1 MTWLPFGKLEVI
13 LALCLWVDNYSTSK
27 EWIMMIDWS
36 ADSMGQ
42 SLTATFDHD
51 YTSKNWLLHY
61 WSHDFLWAR
70 VQSVFPAGIFTY
82 YRWTSAFSTNMF
94 LRDFYFPLSC
104 DSKPNCHIGLHHN
117 KNVVGKKLSI
127 IYWWCRSTLEC
138 RKSNKKFITI
148 EKYPTSGHVSNVSK
162 PDSGLCWYCKVWHR
176 VLSELYGSLD
186 THVDKTSVPLWMP
199 DLGAFWCT
207 KE

>member
-1 MTWLPFGKLEVI
+1 MTWLPLGKLEVI

-42 SLTATFDHD
+42 SLTVTFDYD
-51 YTSKNWLLHY
+51 YTSKTNCYNIGVLTFYEHVANQFFQLVFLPISVEHLH
-61 WSHDFLWAR
+61 
-70 VQSVFPAGIFTY
+70 
-82 YRWTSAFSTNMF
+82 FSTNMF
-94 LRDFYFPLSC
+94 LRNFYFPLSC
-104 DSKPNCHIGLHHN
+104 DSKPNCHIGLRHN
-117 KNVVGKKLSI
+117 KNVFGKKLSI
-127 IYWWCRSTLEC
+127 IYWWCRPTLEC

-162 PDSGLCWYCKVWHR
+162 PDSGLCWDCKVWHC

-186 THVDKTSVPLWMP
+186 THDDKTSEPLWMP
-199 DLGAFWCT
+199 DLGAYWCT